1 MKEEQEI
8 RERLEEL
15 NAKAH
20 RRGDESEPVVNPRI
34 KTRANLLEW
43 VLDDE

>member
-1 MKEEQEI
+1 MKSESEI

-15 NAKAH
+15 KSKAH
-20 RRGDESEPVVNPRI
+20 RRGEESEPVVNPRI

-43 VLDDE
+43 VLEE